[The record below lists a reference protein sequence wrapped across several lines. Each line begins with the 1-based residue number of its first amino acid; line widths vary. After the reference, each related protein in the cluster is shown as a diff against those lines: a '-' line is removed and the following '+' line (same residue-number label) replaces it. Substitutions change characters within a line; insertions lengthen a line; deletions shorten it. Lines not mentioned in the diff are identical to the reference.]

1 MRSFDTGMSLP
12 RFLQFIDLSYLL
24 EGTRLTNE
32 QFDKMVLE
40 ASDDDRKRNINI
52 TRQNI
57 MRSIFIS
64 SFSILEQNLDEIVQ
78 MQSKFSMVDIRPNDL
93 KDRGI
98 NRSITYAEKVLKMRI
113 NTEQKHW
120 QMVFQLQ
127 KLRNHL
133 VHYGSTFSESKEHEK
148 LWNNFYK
155 LPYISM
161 TDSINFTYENVET
174 IVQAFKQCIRDFNEA
189 KRKNA

>member
-98 NRSITYAEKVLKMRI
+98 N
-113 NTEQKHW
+113 
-120 QMVFQLQ
+120 
-127 KLRNHL
+127 
-133 VHYGSTFSESKEHEK
+133 
-148 LWNNFYK
+148 
-155 LPYISM
+155 
-161 TDSINFTYENVET
+161 
-174 IVQAFKQCIRDFNEA
+174 
-189 KRKNA
+189 

>member
-189 KRKNA
+189 KRK